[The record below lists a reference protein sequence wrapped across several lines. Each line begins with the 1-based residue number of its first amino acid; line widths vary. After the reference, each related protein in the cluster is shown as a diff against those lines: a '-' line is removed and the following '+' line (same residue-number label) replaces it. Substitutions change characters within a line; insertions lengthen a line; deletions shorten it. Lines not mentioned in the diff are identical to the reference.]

1 MANIRDLFTRDHH
14 EKVPPDL
21 QHALTLLRLDG
32 YQGLEDRILATD
44 AFLRPWSVFRDS
56 VYLLS
61 PDAVPRTTQ
70 IIPIGGDPAGNGVS
84 RLDILWFY
92 TQFDEGTLRYDPRAD
107 RYNLD
112 YTTDTSLYGV
122 IDKSKWRV
130 EEHEKHLYA
139 WLLQEF
145 KVGKSYNPWRFEC
158 LELKNVCT
166 AWEEILTPI
175 VNAVRTSYSSKGR
188 RHYGRLALFIEAR
201 CPSALAFPGSNVA
214 VPEGGVLSP
223 TPYRLVSIPKKTAN
237 TAGVTPYYAQEFA
250 QGVLTAKNYDTT
262 ERELRDVYP
271 QYGGL
276 VERPKFKQKMEDWLA
291 EQRAR
296 AERRKGL
303 GNHGRVSSFQP
314 SIRSQ
319 NGSVPRRLDIHKRSA
334 SGAGDGGSPIK
345 QYSESLKRTLTNAVS
360 SLRGGDQKSSLHGVT
375 RQLHFPD
382 RGSSQPYDPL
392 SNSMIITPLPRPEQH
407 RETSGVSVFTSI
419 RNSNPFTEDLADLIK
434 RARADSDDSTFSPM
448 GQLSAIPRPLQ
459 PEADEVHSFKP
470 VLEESPAVRERKSY
484 HEARVP
490 SYEGTEWEKEISLTD
505 LHMSRMNTMRDPE
518 PARTR
523 TPATRLPAPIVPV
536 PYSGPRVASADTPG
550 KSKFQLPQTVLAPP
564 KLVSMPTQA
573 GTAAQK
579 VTWPGP
585 PSTLPKAVPWPNT
598 PSPKAPKKS
607 WAFPKP
613 DTEKKSWPFLDS
625 DTEDEHIPPIIPAKS
640 PERQIHN
647 PRSRKLEDPD
657 NEVFRIVSREN
668 IRNAL
673 GDLSRE
679 SSCEEFTPPK
689 AELDPA
695 STMSPVKQHLRTYN
709 SHLFPRKDERKGTPV
724 GEWVKGEAEKGR
736 YNPGGAYEMDVSND
750 VEKD

>member
-21 QHALTLLRLDG
+21 QNALTLLRLDG
-32 YQGLEDRILATD
+32 YQGLEDRLLDTD
-44 AFLRPWSVFRDS
+44 AFLHPWSVFRDS

-70 IIPIGGDPAGNGVS
+70 IIPIGGDPGGNGVS

-107 RYNLD
+107 RYNID
-112 YTTDTSLYGV
+112 HTTDTSLYGV
-122 IDKSKWRV
+122 IDKSKWRI

-166 AWEEILTPI
+166 VWEEIFIPI

-237 TAGVTPYYAQEFA
+237 TAGATPYYAQEFA

-276 VERPKFKQKMEDWLA
+276 VERPKFKQKMEDWLT

-303 GNHGRVSSFQP
+303 GNHGRVNSFQP
-314 SIRSQ
+314 SIRSRNGSGSPVKRSPQ
-319 NGSVPRRLDIHKRSA
+319 GSVPRRQDLHKRSA
-334 SGAGDGGSPIK
+334 SGVGDGGSPIK

-360 SLRGGDQKSSLHGVT
+360 SLRGGDQRSPLHGVT

-382 RGSSQPYDPL
+382 RNSSQPYDPL
-392 SNSMIITPLPRPEQH
+392 RDSMRITPLPRPQQH

-419 RNSNPFTEDLADLIK
+419 RNSNPFIEDLADQIK
-434 RARADSDDSTFSPM
+434 RARGDSDDSVFSPM

-459 PEADEVHSFKP
+459 PEADEVRSFKP
-470 VLEESPAVRERKSY
+470 YLEESPEIRGRKSY
-484 HEARVP
+484 HDVRVP
-490 SYEGTEWEKEISLTD
+490 SYEGSEWEKEISLTD
-505 LHMSRMNTMRDPE
+505 LHVRRMNTMRNPE

-523 TPATRLPAPIVPV
+523 TPATRLPAPILPI

-550 KSKFQLPQTVLAPP
+550 QSKFQLPQTVLPPP
-564 KLVSMPTQA
+564 KLVSMPVQP

-579 VTWPGP
+579 VAWPGP

-598 PSPKAPKKS
+598 PSPKARKS
-607 WAFPKP
+607 
-613 DTEKKSWPFLDS
+613 SWKFLHSDS
-625 DTEDEHIPPIIPAKS
+625 EHVHIPPPIPAKS
-640 PERQIHN
+640 PERQIRN
-647 PRSRKLEDPD
+647 PRSRQREDPD
-657 NEVFRIVSREN
+657 HEMLRIVSREN

-673 GDLSRE
+673 GDLSHE
-679 SSCEEFTPPK
+679 SSCEELAPPK
-689 AELDPA
+689 AVLDPA
-695 STMSPVKQHLRTYN
+695 HAISPVKQQLRTFN

-724 GEWVKGEAEKGR
+724 GEWVKGEVENSR
-736 YNPGGAYEMDVSND
+736 CNPGGAYEMDVLNGG
-750 VEKD
+750 EKD